1 MEYGRIK
8 LSHYSYND
16 NIFINTQ
23 CLKIQCIARFNRM
36 RNGVREGGRVHARK
50 TKIEPL
56 WLHCSYFHQ
65 YLAFQC

>member
-1 MEYGRIK
+1 LWREEEREEGRMEYGRIK

-56 WLHCSYFHQ
+56 
-65 YLAFQC
+65 